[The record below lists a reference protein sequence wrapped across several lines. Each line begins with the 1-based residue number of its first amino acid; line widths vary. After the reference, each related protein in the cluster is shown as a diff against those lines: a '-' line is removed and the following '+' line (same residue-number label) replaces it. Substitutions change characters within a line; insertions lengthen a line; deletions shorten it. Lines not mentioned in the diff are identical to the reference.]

1 MRALFLVFMVMASA
15 LSIKAAAVQWGRIY
29 LNENGNLECAFP
41 ISSFSI
47 YCEFASASDGSSAWS
62 FTPYGADLEF
72 VGTVYEAKAG
82 AHINDRT
89 VQRADSVFA
98 CRAEDGSIPKSW
110 TPLNGNGPETRYLA
124 FYFSS
129 DYGEIFGWLELEVT
143 GSAIFP
149 VRLLLPRVASNRQ
162 SWARSP
168 NPPAEFSYFLVRRFS
183 FSVEGDSLW
192 KIRHRYVVSNRR

>member
-47 YCEFASASDGSSAWS
+47 YCEFASASNGSSAWS

-82 AHINDRT
+82 AHVNDRT

-143 GSAIFP
+143 GSAIFSRSSAFATGGFEPP
-149 VRLLLPRVASNRQ
+149 VVGSIPEPSGGVLLLLGTTV
-162 SWARSP
+162 
-168 NPPAEFSYFLVRRFS
+168 LVLRRRRFP
-183 FSVEGDSLW
+183 VEDSA
-192 KIRHRYVVSNRR
+192 

>member
-1 MRALFLVFMVMASA
+1 MATGKALDGKPYAGNPHVRFDEGEVAPAATPRRGSLLYRALFLVFMVMASA

-82 AHINDRT
+82 AHVNDRT
-89 VQRADSVFA
+89 VQRADSGWPADFMQNFQETPCQPA
-98 CRAEDGSIPKSW
+98 C
-110 TPLNGNGPETRYLA
+110 
-124 FYFSS
+124 
-129 DYGEIFGWLELEVT
+129 
-143 GSAIFP
+143 
-149 VRLLLPRVASNRQ
+149 
-162 SWARSP
+162 
-168 NPPAEFSYFLVRRFS
+168 
-183 FSVEGDSLW
+183 
-192 KIRHRYVVSNRR
+192 